1 MKTDSV
7 FTETTAL
14 LSYPYSTG
22 TMLATSIAVS
32 LIKWAEITGRGDYIM
47 NSRRKILAIAIIAAL
62 VGGVVG
68 AFAFRDFSS
77 ANSSAPAYTSAVPA
91 DPNAAIAETGSPVTD
106 PADPWGTNDISV
118 ARTVSSNGTEVSSA
132 PVQVRTVTRTRY
144 AHSPS
149 YVYAQPRQRTF
160 WQKHRDKLT
169 VAMGAGGGAILGA
182 LIGGKKGAAIGGLA
196 GAGGSAL
203 YTYKIRNRSR
213 RY

>member
-1 MKTDSV
+1 LPIGTLRG
-7 FTETTAL
+7 TAL
-14 LSYPYSTG
+14 
-22 TMLATSIAVS
+22 ATRTYVA
-32 LIKWAEITGRGDYIM
+32 LIERPKITEKGDYIM
-47 NSRRKILAIAIIAAL
+47 NSRTKILAIAIIAAL

-68 AFAFRDFSS
+68 AFAFRDSSS
-77 ANSSAPAYTSAVPA
+77 ANSAAPVYTSTVPA
-91 DPNAAIAETGSPVTD
+91 DSNATIAETGSAVTD
-106 PADPWGTNDISV
+106 PANPWGTNDV
-118 ARTVSSNGTEVSSA
+118 AVAGTESNNRTVASSA

-144 AHSPS
+144 ANSPS

-203 YTYKIRNRSR
+203 YTYKIRNRTR